1 MKYYG
6 LLILAIVTCVART
19 DAASTTAV
27 ADKLWATDLPAFLN
41 DHPRQHWIVGRSDQ
55 PALSAIE
62 AETAARRDAAQQ
74 IADTLGASKYGRMSA
89 RQATDWIA
97 ATVERGS
104 WIVDRQIDATERPY
118 GTIWRAA
125 ILVDADPKALD
136 ALATRMQDARVR
148 QHAHAAAAVVIGI
161 VWLMAVSFG
170 YLLLNW
176 LTRGYFRGRLALVSV
191 VMIVAGFVGIAQV
204 A

>member
-1 MKYYG
+1 MKYYV
-6 LLILAIVTCVART
+6 LLILVIVTGVARA

-41 DHPRQHWIVGRSDQ
+41 DHPRDHWIVGRSDQ
-55 PALSAIE
+55 PALSAAE

-74 IADTLGASKYGRMSA
+74 IADVLGASRYGRMSA
-89 RQATDWIA
+89 GSITA
-97 ATVERGS
+97 AIERGS

-136 ALATRMQDARVR
+136 ALATRMQDARFR
-148 QHAHAAAAVVIGI
+148 QRAHVAVGVVGGV

-170 YLLLNW
+170 YMVLNW

-191 VMIVAGFVGIAQV
+191 VMIAAGVVAIAQAV
-204 A
+204 